1 MAAKTTVKV
10 AVTNNAAKDDVFNL
24 GESATDSWSLDV
36 LANDPGSAT
45 LWSIGA
51 PTTVSST
58 SGQMAQVLS
67 TTFNYGGSV
76 SGTGNMKIE
85 NGKISFDL
93 GGYDS
98 DKLALGQSITF
109 TVQYTAR
116 MANGTLSTANV
127 NVTIAGS
134 NDAPVITSQIQSGSV
149 VEDGQL
155 TATGQVTSTDID
167 NGATATYS
175 GNATSQYGAFTVN
188 AANGTWLYTLNNS
201 AAQSLAAG
209 ETKTET
215 FTVTVSDG
223 NGGTATQD
231 VKVTIT
237 GTNDAPVITSGAQA
251 GDVAE
256 DGTLTA
262 TGQVTSNDVDNGA
275 TATYSGDAD
284 GDYGAFAV
292 ASDGKWTYTLDNGS
306 VQNLAEGETRT
317 ETFTVT
323 VTDDHGAT
331 ATQDVTIT
339 VTGTNDAPVITSEA
353 QSGDVAEDGTLT
365 ATGQVTSSDVDNGAT
380 ATYSG
385 DADGAYGAFA
395 VAADGTW
402 SYTLDNAAAQSLA
415 EGETA
420 TETFTVTV
428 TDDHGAT
435 ATQDVTITVTGTN
448 DAPTITSGVQ
458 AGSVTEDGTATATG
472 AVTSNDVDNGA
483 TATYSGSEDS
493 AYGAFVVAA
502 NGEWTYTIDNAAAQS
517 LGAGETATETFT
529 VTVTDDHGATA
540 TQDVTITVNG
550 VNDDPT
556 ITSAAQTGSVTEDGT
571 LKANGTVA
579 ANDVD
584 GDTLTYSAA
593 STAGTYGSISVNSS
607 TGAWEYTLANS
618 QANVQALNS
627 GDTRTDTFTVN
638 VSDGHGGTTSQNV
651 VVTINGANDAPTLA
665 PVVTTADPNDND
677 NGVGSNGV
685 AATSA
690 NQTIDGANGNTADT
704 LYGGGGNDTING
716 LNANDTLY
724 GGSGNDTLNGGAQ
737 NDTLYGGS
745 GNDTLNGD
753 NNNDTLIGGY
763 GADTNTGGTGTDTFK
778 FLSVNDRGDTI
789 TDFAGNPEKIDVSA
803 IDANGSLAGD
813 QAFAFGGTTAI
824 ANGIWYA
831 VDGTTL
837 HVYADTNGDTSTAEF
852 WFDITGS
859 VTSLAAADFTL

>member
-67 TTFNYGGSV
+67 TTFTYGGSV

-85 NGKISFDL
+85 GGKISFDL

-109 TVQYTAR
+109 TVQYTAK

-134 NDAPVITSQIQSGSV
+134 NDGPVANADVGSV
-149 VEDGQL
+149 LENGTVAINALAND
-155 TATGQVTSTDID
+155 TDID
-167 NGATATYS
+167 NGAVLSLVSASSDKGTAS
-175 GNATSQYGAFTVN
+175 IVDGKVVF
-188 AANGTWLYTLNNS
+188 S
-201 AAQSLAAG
+201 ADGDDFDHLAAG
-209 ETKTET
+209 ATEDVT
-215 FTVTVSDG
+215 VTYVMRDEHGATSTSTVTVTVTGVNDAPTADAVAGAVNEDATTSGSFAGDDVDDG
-223 NGGTATQD
+223 AVLTYSLDDPAPAGFTFDAESGEWSFDASSYDSLAEGETQD
-231 VKVTIT
+231 VVVNYTVTDEHGATASESLTITIT
-237 GTNDAPVITSGAQA
+237 GTNDAPTAAAVTGAVAEDATTSGTFAGDDVDNDAVLTYSLDNPAPAGFTFDADSGEWSFDASSYDSLAEGETQDVVVNYTVTDEHGATASESLTITITGTNDAPTAAATTAAVDEDASTSGQLDGDDVDDNAQLTYATSGAVPTGFALNADGSWTFDASSYDSLKAGETKDVVVNYTVTDEHDASADSTLTITVTGVNDDPAITSGAQT
-251 GDVAE
+251 GSVTE

-262 TGQVTSNDVDNGA
+262 TGQVT
-275 TATYSGDAD
+275 
-284 GDYGAFAV
+284 
-292 ASDGKWTYTLDNGS
+292 
-306 VQNLAEGETRT
+306 
-317 ETFTVT
+317 
-323 VTDDHGAT
+323 
-331 ATQDVTIT
+331 
-339 VTGTNDAPVITSEA
+339 
-353 QSGDVAEDGTLT
+353 
-365 ATGQVTSSDVDNGAT
+365 
-380 ATYSG
+380 
-385 DADGAYGAFA
+385 
-395 VAADGTW
+395 
-402 SYTLDNAAAQSLA
+402 
-415 EGETA
+415 
-420 TETFTVTV
+420 
-428 TDDHGAT
+428 
-435 ATQDVTITVTGTN
+435 
-448 DAPTITSGVQ
+448 
-458 AGSVTEDGTATATG
+458 
-472 AVTSNDVDNGA
+472 
-483 TATYSGSEDS
+483 
-493 AYGAFVVAA
+493 
-502 NGEWTYTIDNAAAQS
+502 
-517 LGAGETATETFT
+517 
-529 VTVTDDHGATA
+529 
-540 TQDVTITVNG
+540 
-550 VNDDPT
+550 
-556 ITSAAQTGSVTEDGT
+556 
-571 LKANGTVA
+571 

-593 STAGTYGSISVNSS
+593 STAGTYGSISVDSA
-607 TGAWEYTLANS
+607 TGAWVYTLANN

-638 VSDGHGGTTSQNV
+638 VSDGNGGTTSQNV
-651 VVTINGANDAPTLA
+651 TVTINGANDAPTLA

-690 NQTIDGANGNTADT
+690 NQTIDGANGNTADM

-724 GGSGNDTLNGGAQ
+724 GGSGNDTLNGGPQ

-763 GADTNTGGTGTDTFK
+763 GADTNTGGGGTDTFK

-789 TDFAGNPEKIDVSA
+789 TDFAGSPEKIDVSA

-813 QAFAFGGTTAI
+813 QAFAFGGTTAT

-831 VDGTTL
+831 VDGSTL
-837 HVYADTNGDTSTAEF
+837 HVYADTDGNTSTAEF

-859 VTSLAAADFTL
+859 VTTLAAADFNL